1 MAGSHWSPTSKPSRT
16 CGVNAEAAAPDS
28 IGRKANAAPTT
39 AAKAIPTRTADP
51 LRVRRIAACFLG
63 VTVRRGQPEA
73 GRRLSLVVELD
84 HDRRLLADDPGVV
97 PRLDH
102 DHARRHEVE
111 RAAVGV
117 LAADLP
123 AREEAHVRVHAAGRA
138 DDRLHV
144 LRPVEAGRV
153 DRALHTAAAG
163 PDDVERHAADFLVF
177 RALHG

>member
-39 AAKAIPTRTADP
+39 AARAIPTRT
-51 LRVRRIAACFLG
+51 
-63 VTVRRGQPEA
+63 
-73 GRRLSLVVELD
+73 
-84 HDRRLLADDPGVV
+84 
-97 PRLDH
+97 
-102 DHARRHEVE
+102 
-111 RAAVGV
+111 
-117 LAADLP
+117 ADLP

-153 DRALHTAAAG
+153 DRALHPAAAG